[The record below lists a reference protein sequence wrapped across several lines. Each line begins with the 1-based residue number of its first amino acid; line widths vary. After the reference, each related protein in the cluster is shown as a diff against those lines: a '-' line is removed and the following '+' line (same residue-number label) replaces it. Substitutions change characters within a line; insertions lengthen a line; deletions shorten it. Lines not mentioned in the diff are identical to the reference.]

1 MNYTGNF
8 NLKKPEST
16 DSYNIDDFNE
26 NADKIDEQLSNLSNP
41 VFDEINSISVPVSG
55 DGYRTTFGKIKK
67 AISSLISHLSDK
79 NNPHTVTAEQ
89 AGAAKESHLHKISDI
104 SDIDSVHNVTSI
116 NYSDFI
122 TGKNDFKPG
131 GFYEISGK
139 MVTGTITVSVNVT
152 NEMIENEG
160 NGFYSASIG
169 EIASGY
175 KPATIKYVPVIISK
189 KLENG
194 IGLQLNYVLGVI
206 FPLGGV
212 ALYINK
218 AVSGTAYI
226 PISYLT
232 A

>member
-41 VFDEINSISVPVSG
+41 VFDEINSISEPVSG

-79 NNPHTVTAEQ
+79 NNPHAVTAEQ
-89 AGAAKESHLHKISDI
+89 AGAAKKSHSHKISDI
-104 SDIDSVHNVTSI
+104 SDIDSVHNVTPI

-122 TGKNDFKPG
+122 TGKNDFKPR
-131 GFYEISGK
+131 GFYEIGGK

-160 NGFYSASIG
+160 NGFYLAFIG
-169 EIASGY
+169 FIASEY
-175 KPATIKYVPVIISK
+175 RPATIKYVPAFI
-189 KLENG
+189 EQGFEGG
-194 IGLQLNYVLGVI
+194 IGMRYVSVLCIIYATGAVEI
-206 FPLGGV
+206 F
-212 ALYINK
+212 INE